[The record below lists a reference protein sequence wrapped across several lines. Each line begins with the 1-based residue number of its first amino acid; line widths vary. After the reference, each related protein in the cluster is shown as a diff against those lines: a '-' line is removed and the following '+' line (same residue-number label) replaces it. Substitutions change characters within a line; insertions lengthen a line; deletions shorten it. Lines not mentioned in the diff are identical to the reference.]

1 MRTNLFKSLL
11 VAVMAIGAMGGVN
24 SAFAQNN
31 EEVIVN
37 ENFDNGAKL
46 FKDQSR
52 ISLKNDDNNVKFIT
66 PNNSTN
72 AYSNATYDFD
82 TKDAVAVK
90 VQFSYWI
97 ANANCNSDVAFI
109 IRDKELT
116 AKHGKQKMGLD
127 GAFISI
133 GRCRDKYNYFSVN
146 RNKTLVAS
154 ADNLGL
160 WCNAEVYIDLIKKTV
175 DYKVSKLDGG
185 DIIKEEKGIPF
196 KDKDV
201 VNVNQIDFYACVN
214 KETDYLDNL
223 VITKYTS
230 ELPSYNYTINAVCGE
245 KTIKQLGN
253 GNSLQYLSYRI
264 SNLPFAIMDEG
275 ICYKV
280 NDSDVKDYKKTF
292 TMGETDATET
302 VSYTVAD
309 DISYFF
315 EAEDILSRSF
325 GNTDGPYS
333 GGTTAGVV
341 GGANLTMP
349 SIAAGKYTV
358 TVNSSVRKSNE
369 DKLKVQVST
378 DNKEWTDAGIIT
390 LTSNVGGNYFLEN
403 VNLPKDGYIRLVE
416 NTKYNMCHNIDYV
429 TLYRT
434 GDATETVSVSEA
446 GFATY
451 ATKYNV
457 EVPED
462 ENVKV
467 MTVKVNAAGTAIEL
481 NKVEAGKVIPAET
494 GILVKAAKGNY
505 NFVVTSKEG
514 KPLENNNLVAAT
526 TDVHSDGAKY
536 YALTKI
542 GDKVGFAL
550 VANGVVIPAGKAYL
564 EVTKKGEAAKFFGLD
579 GEATGINS
587 VKTAKADGAYYT
599 LEGVKTTKPVK
610 GIYIHNGKKI
620 VVK

>member
-1 MRTNLFKSLL
+1 MEQW
-11 VAVMAIGAMGGVN
+11 GGVN
-24 SAFAQNN
+24 SAFADN

-37 ENFDNGAKL
+37 ENFDNAAIPFKAK
-46 FKDQSR
+46 SR
-52 ISLKNDDNNVKFIT
+52 ISLKNEDNNIKFIT
-66 PNNSTN
+66 ANNSTN
-72 AYSNATYDFD
+72 GYSNATYDFD
-82 TKDAVAVK
+82 TKGASAVK

-97 ANANCNSDVAFI
+97 AKSGCNYDVAFI
-109 IRDKELT
+109 IRDKEIT
-116 AKHGKQKMGLD
+116 ANHGKSSIGLN

-133 GRCRDKYNYFSVN
+133 GRCRDKYNYFSIN
-146 RNKTLVAS
+146 RNKTLLE
-154 ADNLGL
+154 ADNNLGL

-185 DIIKEEKGIPF
+185 DVIKEEKGISF
-196 KDKDV
+196 KDANA
-201 VNVNQIDFYACVN
+201 VNVSQIDFYACVN
-214 KETDYLDNL
+214 NETDYLDNL

-230 ELPSYNYTINAVCGE
+230 DLPSYKYTINAVCGE
-245 KTIKQLGN
+245 KTIKQLGSGVSQQN
-253 GNSLQYLSYRI
+253 LTYSI

-275 ICYKV
+275 ICYKL

-292 TMGETDATET
+292 TMGKTDATEK
-302 VSYTVAD
+302 VLYTVAD

-315 EAEDILSRSF
+315 EAEDILSKSY
-325 GNTDGPYS
+325 GNYNGDYS
-333 GGTTAGVV
+333 SGATAAVYS
-341 GGANLTMP
+341 GANLTMSP
-349 SIAAGKYTV
+349 IAAGKYTV
-358 TVNSSVRKSNE
+358 TVNSSVRRSNE
-369 DKLKVQVST
+369 DILKVQVST
-378 DNKEWTDAGIIT
+378 DNNEWTDAGLIT
-390 LTSNVGGNYFLEN
+390 LTSNVGGNYSVEN

-416 NTKYNMCHNIDYV
+416 NKGQNMCHFIDYV

-451 ATKYNV
+451 ATTNNV
-457 EVPED
+457 VVPED

-467 MTVKVNAAGTAIEL
+467 MTVKVNTEGTAVELNEVKAGT
-481 NKVEAGKVIPAET
+481 VIPANT

-505 NFVVTSKEG
+505 NFVVTSTEG
-514 KPLENNNLVAAT
+514 EALTSNDLKAAT
-526 TDVHSDGAKY
+526 ADEASDGAKY
-536 YALTKI
+536 FALTKI
-542 GDKVGFAL
+542 GEKVGFAL
-550 VANGVVIPAGKAYL
+550 VEKDVVIPAGKAYL
-564 EVTKKGEAAKFFGLD
+564 EVTKSTAAKFFGLD

>member
-1 MRTNLFKSLL
+1 MKTNLFKSLL

-24 SAFAQNN
+24 SAFADN

-37 ENFDNGAKL
+37 ENFDNAAIP
-46 FKDQSR
+46 FKAQSR
-52 ISLKNDDNNVKFIT
+52 ISLKNDDNNIKFIT
-66 PNNSTN
+66 PNNS
-72 AYSNATYDFD
+72 AHGYSSATYDFD
-82 TKDAVAVK
+82 TKGASAVK

-97 ANANCNSDVAFI
+97 TNSGCLKDVAFI
-109 IRDKELT
+109 IRDKDIK
-116 AKHGKQKMGLD
+116 ANHGRYTIGLD

-133 GRCRDKYNYFSVN
+133 GKHTGTYFSIN
-146 RNKTLVAS
+146 GNNTIKAT

-185 DIIKEEKGIPF
+185 DVIKEEKGISF
-196 KDKDV
+196 KDANA
-201 VNVNQIDFYACVN
+201 VNVSQIDFYACVN
-214 KETDYLDNL
+214 NETDYLDNL

-230 ELPSYNYTINAVCGE
+230 DLPSNKYTINAVCGE
-245 KTIKQLGN
+245 KTIKQLGSGVSQQN
-253 GNSLQYLSYRI
+253 LTYSI

-275 ICYKV
+275 ICYKL
-280 NDSDVKDYKKTF
+280 NDPDVKDYKKTF
-292 TMGETDATET
+292 TMGKTDATEK
-302 VSYTVAD
+302 VLYTVAD

-315 EAEDILSRSF
+315 EAEDILSKSYGDNNGVF
-325 GNTDGPYS
+325 SS
-333 GGTTAGVV
+333 GTAAGVYS
-341 GGANLTMP
+341 GANLTMP
-349 SIAAGKYTV
+349 SIAAGKYTI
-358 TVNSSVRKSNE
+358 TVNSSVRRSNE
-369 DKLKVQVST
+369 DILKVQVST
-378 DNKEWTDAGIIT
+378 DNKEWTDAGLIT
-390 LTSNVGGNYFLEN
+390 LTSNVGGNYSVEN

-416 NTKYNMCHNIDYV
+416 NKGQNMCHYIDYV

-451 ATKYNV
+451 ATTNNV
-457 EVPED
+457 VVPED

-467 MTVKVNAAGTAIEL
+467 MTVKVNAKGTAIEL
-481 NKVEAGKVIPAET
+481 NEVKAGTVIPAGK

-505 NFVVTSKEG
+505 NFVVTSDKGTE
-514 KPLENNNLVAAT
+514 LTNNDLKAAT
-526 TDVHSDGAKY
+526 ADETSDGAKY
-536 YALTKI
+536 FALTKI

-550 VANGVVIPAGKAYL
+550 VEKDVVIPAGKAYL
-564 EVTKKGEAAKFFGLD
+564 EVTKSTGAKFFGLD

-610 GIYIHNGKKI
+610 GLYIHNGKKI

>member
-1 MRTNLFKSLL
+1 MEQW
-11 VAVMAIGAMGGVN
+11 GGVN
-24 SAFAQNN
+24 SAFADN

-37 ENFDNGAKL
+37 ENFDNADIL
-46 FKDQSR
+46 FKAQSR
-52 ISLKNDDNNVKFIT
+52 ISLANDNNVKFT
-66 PNNSTN
+66 TASNSAR

-82 TKDAVAVK
+82 TKGANAVK

-97 ANANCNSDVAFI
+97 ANANCNYDVAFI
-109 IRDKELT
+109 IRDKDIN
-116 AKHGKQKMGLD
+116 ANHGRYSMGLN

-133 GRCRDKYNYFSVN
+133 GRCRDGANYFSVN
-146 RNKTLVAS
+146 HNKTLKAS
-154 ADNLGL
+154 VDNLGL

-185 DIIKEEKGIPF
+185 DVIKEEKGISF
-196 KDKDV
+196 KDANA
-201 VNVNQIDFYACVN
+201 VNVSQIDFYACVDN
-214 KETDYLDNL
+214 ETDYLDNL

-230 ELPSYNYTINAVCGE
+230 DLPSYKYTINAVCGE
-245 KTIKQLGN
+245 KTIKQLGSGVSQQN
-253 GNSLQYLSYRI
+253 LTYSI

-275 ICYKV
+275 ICYKL

-292 TMGETDATET
+292 TMGKTDATEK
-302 VSYTVAD
+302 VLYTVAD

-315 EAEDILSRSF
+315 EAEDILSKSY
-325 GNTDGPYS
+325 GNNNGDYS
-333 GGTTAGVV
+333 SGTTAGVA

-358 TVNSSVRKSNE
+358 TVNSSVRRANE
-369 DKLKVQVST
+369 DILKVQVST
-378 DNKEWTDAGIIT
+378 DNKEWTDAGLIT
-390 LTSNVGGNYFLEN
+390 LTNNVGGNYSVEN

-416 NTKYNMCHNIDYV
+416 NKGQNMCHYIDYV

-434 GDATETVSVSEA
+434 GDATETVSVTDA

-457 EVPED
+457 EVPND

-467 MTVKVNAAGTAIEL
+467 MTVTVNKGNSTITLHEIPAKT
-481 NKVEAGKVIPAET
+481 VIPANT
-494 GILVKAAKGNY
+494 GILVKADKGKH

-514 KPLENNNLVAAT
+514 TELTNNLVAAT
-526 TDVHSDGAKY
+526 TEVTSESEGAKY
-536 YALTKI
+536 FALTTLSD
-542 GDKVGFAL
+542 GKVGFA
-550 VANGVVIPAGKAYL
+550 VVKDGVVIPAGKAYL
-564 EVTKKGEAAKFFGLD
+564 MVENGTAAKFFGLD

-587 VKTAKADGAYYT
+587 VKTVKADGAYYT

-610 GIYIHNGKKI
+610 GLYIHNGKKI

>member
-1 MRTNLFKSLL
+1 MKTNLFKSLL
-11 VAVMAIGAMGGVN
+11 VATMAIGAMGGVN
-24 SAFAQNN
+24 SAFADN

-37 ENFDNGAKL
+37 ENFDNAAIP
-46 FKDQSR
+46 FKAQSR

-66 PNNSTN
+66 ADNSTRG
-72 AYSNATYDFD
+72 YSNATYDFD
-82 TKDAVAVK
+82 TKGASAVK

-97 ANANCNSDVAFI
+97 AKANCNYDVAFI
-109 IRDKELT
+109 IRDKEIT
-116 AKHGKQKMGLD
+116 ANHGKGSIGLN

-133 GRCRDKYNYFSVN
+133 GRCRDRGNYFSIN
-146 RNKTLVAS
+146 RNKTLIE
-154 ADNLGL
+154 ADNNLGL

-185 DIIKEEKGIPF
+185 DVIKEEKGISF
-196 KDKDV
+196 KDANA
-201 VNVNQIDFYACVN
+201 VNVSQIDFYACVN
-214 KETDYLDNL
+214 NETDYLDNL

-230 ELPSYNYTINAVCGE
+230 ELPSYKYTINAVCGE
-245 KTIKQLGN
+245 KTIKQLGSGISQQN
-253 GNSLQYLSYRI
+253 LSYSI
-264 SNLPFAIMDEG
+264 SNLPFAIMEEG
-275 ICYKV
+275 ICYKL
-280 NDSDVKDYKKTF
+280 NDTDVKDYKKTF

-302 VSYTVAD
+302 VSYTLAD

-315 EAEDILSRSF
+315 EAEDILSRSY
-325 GNTDGPYS
+325 GNYNGIYS
-333 GGTTAGVV
+333 SGTAAAVYS
-341 GGANLTMP
+341 GANLTMP

-358 TVNSSVRKSNE
+358 TVNSSIRKPNE

-416 NTKYNMCHNIDYV
+416 NTKNNMCHLIDYV

-446 GFATY
+446 GYATY

-457 EVPED
+457 EVPD
-462 ENVKV
+462 NNDVKV
-467 MTVKVNAAGTAIEL
+467 MTVTVNKDNSTITL
-481 NKVEAGKVIPAET
+481 NDIPANTVIPAGT
-494 GILVKAAKGNY
+494 GILVKATAGDHD
-505 NFVVTSKEG
+505 FVVTSDKGTE
-514 KPLENNNLVAAT
+514 LTNNNLVAAT
-526 TDVHSDGAKY
+526 SDVTSDGTKY
-536 YALTKI
+536 FALTKI

-550 VANGVVIPAGKAYL
+550 VENGVVIPAGKAYL
-564 EVTKKGEAAKFFGLD
+564 EVATSTPAKFFGLD

-610 GIYIHNGKKI
+610 GLYIHNGKKI

>member
-1 MRTNLFKSLL
+1 MKTNLFKSLL
-11 VAVMAIGAMGGVN
+11 VATMAIGALGGVN
-24 SAFAQNN
+24 SAFADN

-37 ENFDNGAKL
+37 ENFDNAAIPFKAK
-46 FKDQSR
+46 SR
-52 ISLKNDDNNVKFIT
+52 ISLKNEDNNIKFIT
-66 PNNSTN
+66 ANNSTN
-72 AYSNATYDFD
+72 GYSNATYDFD
-82 TKDAVAVK
+82 TKGASAVK

-97 ANANCNSDVAFI
+97 AKSGCNYDVAFI
-109 IRDKELT
+109 IRDKEIT
-116 AKHGKQKMGLD
+116 ANHGKSSIGLN

-133 GRCRDKYNYFSVN
+133 GRCRDKYNYFSIN
-146 RNKTLVAS
+146 RNKTLLE
-154 ADNLGL
+154 ADNNLGL

-185 DIIKEEKGIPF
+185 DVIKEEKGISF
-196 KDKDV
+196 KDANA
-201 VNVNQIDFYACVN
+201 VNVSQIDFYACVN
-214 KETDYLDNL
+214 NETDYLDNL

-230 ELPSYNYTINAVCGE
+230 DLPSYKYTINAVCGE
-245 KTIKQLGN
+245 KTIKQLGSGVSQQN
-253 GNSLQYLSYRI
+253 LTYSI

-275 ICYKV
+275 ICYKL

-292 TMGETDATET
+292 TMGKTDATEK
-302 VSYTVAD
+302 VLYTVAD

-315 EAEDILSRSF
+315 EAEDILSKSY
-325 GNTDGPYS
+325 GNYNGDYS
-333 GGTTAGVV
+333 SGATAAVYS
-341 GGANLTMP
+341 GANLTMSP
-349 SIAAGKYTV
+349 IAAGKYTV
-358 TVNSSVRKSNE
+358 TVNSSVRRSNE
-369 DKLKVQVST
+369 DILKVQVST
-378 DNKEWTDAGIIT
+378 DNKEWTDAGLIT
-390 LTSNVGGNYFLEN
+390 LTSNVGGNYSVEN

-416 NTKYNMCHNIDYV
+416 NKGQNMCHFIDYV

-451 ATKYNV
+451 ATTNNV
-457 EVPED
+457 VVPED

-481 NKVEAGKVIPAET
+481 NEVKAGTVIPT
-494 GILVKAAKGNY
+494 GKGILVKATAGNHD
-505 NFVVTSKEG
+505 FVVTSDKGTE
-514 KPLENNNLVAAT
+514 LTNNNLVAAT
-526 TDVHSDGAKY
+526 SDVPSDGATY
-536 YALTKI
+536 FALTKI

-550 VANGVVIPAGKAYL
+550 VENGVVIPAGKAYL
-564 EVTKKGEAAKFFGLD
+564 EVTKSTAAKFFSLD

-610 GIYIHNGKKI
+610 GLYIHNGKKI

>member
-1 MRTNLFKSLL
+1 MKTNLFKSLL
-11 VAVMAIGAMGGVN
+11 VATMAIGAMGGVN
-24 SAFAQNN
+24 SAFADN

-37 ENFDNGAKL
+37 ENFDNAAIP
-46 FKDQSR
+46 FKAQSR
-52 ISLKNDDNNVKFIT
+52 ISLKNDDNNIKFIT
-66 PNNSTN
+66 ANNSTRG
-72 AYSNATYDFD
+72 YSNATYDFD
-82 TKDAVAVK
+82 TKGASAVK

-97 ANANCNSDVAFI
+97 ANANCNYDVAFI
-109 IRDKELT
+109 IRDKDIN
-116 AKHGKQKMGLD
+116 ANHGRYSMGLN

-133 GRCRDKYNYFSVN
+133 GRCRNGANYFSVN
-146 RNKTLVAS
+146 RNKTLNAS
-154 ADNLGL
+154 VDNLGL

-185 DIIKEEKGIPF
+185 EVIKEEKGISF
-196 KDKDV
+196 KDANA
-201 VNVNQIDFYACVN
+201 VNVSQIDFYACFDN
-214 KETDYLDNL
+214 ETDYLDNL

-230 ELPSYNYTINAVCGE
+230 DLPSYNYTINAVCGE
-245 KTIKQLGN
+245 KTIKQLGSGVSQQN
-253 GNSLQYLSYRI
+253 LSYSI

-275 ICYKV
+275 ICYKL
-280 NDSDVKDYKKTF
+280 NDSDVKDYKKAF
-292 TMGETDATET
+292 TMGKTDATEK
-302 VSYTVAD
+302 VLYTVAD

-315 EAEDILSRSF
+315 EAEDILSKSY
-325 GNTDGPYS
+325 GNKDGVFSS
-333 GGTTAGVV
+333 GTAAGVYS
-341 GGANLTMP
+341 GANLTMP

-358 TVNSSVRKSNE
+358 TVNSSVRRSNE
-369 DKLKVQVST
+369 DILKVQVST
-378 DNKEWTDAGIIT
+378 DNKEWTDAGLIT
-390 LTSNVGGNYFLEN
+390 LTSNVGGNYSVEN

-416 NTKYNMCHNIDYV
+416 NNGQNMCHYIDYV

-451 ATKYNV
+451 ATKNNV
-457 EVPED
+457 VVLED

-467 MTVKVNAAGTAIEL
+467 MTVKVNAEGTAIEL
-481 NKVEAGKVIPAET
+481 NEVKANTVIPAGK

-505 NFVVTSKEG
+505 NFVVTSEAGKE
-514 KPLENNNLVAAT
+514 LENNNLVAAT
-526 TDVHSDGAKY
+526 TDVPSDGAKY
-536 YALTKI
+536 FALTKI
-542 GDKVGFAL
+542 GEKVGFAL

-564 EVTKKGEAAKFFGLD
+564 EVTKSTAAKFFGLD

-610 GIYIHNGKKI
+610 GLYIHNGKKI

>member
-1 MRTNLFKSLL
+1 MKTNLFKSLL
-11 VAVMAIGAMGGVN
+11 VAAMAVGAMGGVN
-24 SAFAQNN
+24 SAFADN

-37 ENFDNGAKL
+37 ENFDNAAIPFKAK
-46 FKDQSR
+46 SR
-52 ISLKNDDNNVKFIT
+52 ISLKNDDNNIKFIT
-66 PNNSTN
+66 ANNSTN
-72 AYSNATYDFD
+72 GYSNATYDFD
-82 TKDAVAVK
+82 TKGASAVK

-97 ANANCNSDVAFI
+97 AKANCNYDVAFI
-109 IRDKELT
+109 IRDKEIT
-116 AKHGKQKMGLD
+116 ANHGKGSIGLN

-133 GRCRDKYNYFSVN
+133 GRCRDRGNYFSIN
-146 RNKTLVAS
+146 RNKTLIE
-154 ADNLGL
+154 ADNNLGL

-185 DIIKEEKGIPF
+185 EVIKEEKGISF
-196 KDKDV
+196 KDANAA
-201 VNVNQIDFYACVN
+201 NVSQIDFYACVN
-214 KETDYLDNL
+214 NETDYLDNL

-230 ELPSYNYTINAVCGE
+230 DLPSYKYTINAVCGE
-245 KTIKQLGN
+245 KTIKQLGSGVSQQN
-253 GNSLQYLSYRI
+253 LTYSI

-275 ICYKV
+275 ICYKL

-292 TMGETDATET
+292 TMGKTDATEK
-302 VSYTVAD
+302 VLYTVAD

-315 EAEDILSRSF
+315 EAEDILSKSY
-325 GNTDGPYS
+325 GNYIGDYS
-333 GGTTAGVV
+333 SGATAAVA
-341 GGANLTMP
+341 GGANLTMS

-358 TVNSSVRKSNE
+358 TVNSSVRRSNE
-369 DKLKVQVST
+369 DILKVQVST
-378 DNKEWTDAGIIT
+378 DNKEWTDAGLIT
-390 LTSNVGGNYFLEN
+390 LTSNVGGNYSVEN

-416 NTKYNMCHNIDYV
+416 NTKNNMCHLIDYV

-451 ATKYNV
+451 ATTNNV
-457 EVPED
+457 VVPED

-467 MTVKVNAAGTAIEL
+467 MTVKVNAEGTAIEL
-481 NKVEAGKVIPAET
+481 NEVKAGTVIPAKT
-494 GILVKAAKGNY
+494 GILVKADQGNH

-514 KPLENNNLVAAT
+514 TELTNNNLVAAT
-526 TDVHSDGAKY
+526 ADVPSDGAKY
-536 YALTKI
+536 FALTKI

-550 VANGVVIPAGKAYL
+550 VEKDVVIPAGKAYL
-564 EVTKKGEAAKFFGLD
+564 EVPTSTAAKFFSLD

-610 GIYIHNGKKI
+610 GLYIHNGKKI